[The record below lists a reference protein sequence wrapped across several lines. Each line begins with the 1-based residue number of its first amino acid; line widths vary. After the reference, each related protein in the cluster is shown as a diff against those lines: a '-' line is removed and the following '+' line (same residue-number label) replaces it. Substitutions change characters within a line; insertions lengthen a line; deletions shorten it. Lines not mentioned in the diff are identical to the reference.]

1 MMTFENLFLS
11 RWKLDLPVREEKER
25 WPLFA
30 LRCFNYFSGSLITFA
45 FQFLRKFKKTKTNSI
60 LLILFQLLHLRDE
73 QIAFTIKL
81 RFNRINL
88 NLVQRLYWHPS
99 LHQSS
104 LWTQKQR
111 KLLLLD
117 APIMFLSIRWCHSGC
132 KKGQRPHA
140 PMTSLRRC
148 PDQFKSPHW
157 GHSWCQA
164 FSPPPCRGSPRSPG
178 QLCHLCNSFKKSCIT
193 SNIILK

>member
-1 MMTFENLFLS
+1 MTFENLFLS

-45 FQFLRKFKKTKTNSI
+45 SQFLRKFKKTKTNSI

-111 KLLLLD
+111 KLLLQD
-117 APIMFLSIRWCHSGC
+117 APIMFLSIGWCHSGC
-132 KKGQRPHA
+132 KK
-140 PMTSLRRC
+140 
-148 PDQFKSPHW
+148 W
-157 GHSWCQA
+157 
-164 FSPPPCRGSPRSPG
+164 PRSPHLTH
-178 QLCHLCNSFKKSCIT
+178 QWLLCGGVLT
-193 SNIILK
+193 SSRALTEDTHGVWPSLPLHVEAVPVHQGGFATSATV

>member
-1 MMTFENLFLS
+1 MTFENLYLS

-45 FQFLRKFKKTKTNSI
+45 SQFLRKFKKTKTNSI

-132 KKGQRPHA
+132 KKGQRHGQDPPTSHTNDFFA
-140 PMTSLRRC
+140 EVSWPVQEPSLRTLMVSGLL
-148 PDQFKSPHW
+148 SP
-157 GHSWCQA
+157 SM
-164 FSPPPCRGSPRSPG
+164 
-178 QLCHLCNSFKKSCIT
+178 
-193 SNIILK
+193 